1 MHPAVKITITRGEI
15 TLTLIILALLAGCGL
30 AANSSEADIA
40 EPVFLA
46 SVTVLVFLLPA
57 AGLVG
62 PRLADEAVDAAELT
76 ARNPAAGRDLGRALA
91 NILRAAR
98 WMRIG
103 FPCTLA
109 AVILSSFALLETGVV
124 FHICE
129 THGKLNVDHTL
140 GGLALGLL
148 VGTAIVIFP
157 MTWHMLQF
165 ATVQR
170 VYDELIKP
178 AEDPPGGDAGA

>member
-1 MHPAVKITITRGEI
+1 MKITITGGGI
-15 TLTLIILALLAGCGL
+15 VLTLALLAILVGCGL

-46 SVTVLVFLLPA
+46 SITVLVFLLPA

-62 PRLADEAVDAAELT
+62 PRLTDEAVDAAELT
-76 ARNPAAGRDLGRALA
+76 ARNPTAGSHLGSALA
-91 NILRAAR
+91 RILKSAR

-109 AVILSSFALLETGVV
+109 AVILSSFALLRTGVV
-124 FHICE
+124 FHICGPRGE
-129 THGKLNVDHTL
+129 LNVDHTL

-148 VGTAIVIFP
+148 IGTALAIFP
-157 MTWHMLQF
+157 MTWNMLQF
-165 ATVQR
+165 ATAQR

-178 AEDPPGGDAGA
+178 AEDRSKRDT